1 MKHITRQYF
10 MAVASLTA
18 AHLQNAKES
27 DDGKTVVDESYLRAV
42 LNCFGQDPD
51 VRNYYVEE
59 EK

>member
-1 MKHITRQYF
+1 MEHITRQYF

-42 LNCFGQDPD
+42 LKCFGQDPE
-51 VRNYYVEE
+51 VRYHYVEE